1 MKNDITKDRTLV
13 VIKPDA
19 VKRALTGKIIS
30 KFENV
35 GLKLIALKMI
45 TPGADQ
51 VMGNYPTEDRKW
63 ISGLGEKSLNTFK
76 QLELDPLEYLTSK
89 DPYEIGM
96 QVLSKL
102 VDHWTS
108 GPIVAMVWE
117 GPHAVEI
124 IRKLRGVTTPLQAE
138 PGSLLGD
145 YSFDSQLVSNSQQ
158 RAMRTFVHATGDKEE
173 AAREIAHWFSEDEL
187 INNYLRTD
195 HFAML

>member
-1 MKNDITKDRTLV
+1 MKHEVIKDQTLV

-19 VKRALTGKIIS
+19 VKRALVGKIIA

-45 TPGADQ
+45 KPDSEQ
-51 VMGNYPTEDRKW
+51 VMGNYPTKDKKW
-63 ISGLGEKSLNTFK
+63 ITGLGEKSLNTFQ
-76 QLELDPLEYLTSK
+76 QLNLDPLEYLSTN
-89 DPYEIGM
+89 DPYQIGL

-108 GPIVAMVWE
+108 GPIVAMVWQ

-145 YSFDSQLVSNSQQ
+145 YSFDSQLISNIQQ
-158 RAMRTFVHATGDKEE
+158 RAMRTFVHATGSKEE
-173 AAREIAHWFSEDEL
+173 ADREIAHWFKPEEL
-187 INNYLRTD
+187 LPNYSRTD
-195 HFAML
+195 HTAML

>member
-1 MKNDITKDRTLV
+1 MKNDVTKDRTLV
-13 VIKPDA
+13 VVKPDA

-35 GLKLIALKMI
+35 GLKLVALKMLM
-45 TPGADQ
+45 PSADQ
-51 VMGNYPTEDRKW
+51 VMGNYPTEDKKW
-63 ISGLGEKSLNTFK
+63 IEGLGEKSLNTFK
-76 QLELDPLEYLTSK
+76 QLNLNPLEYLETENT
-89 DPYEIGM
+89 YQIGL

-108 GPIVAMVWE
+108 GPVVVMVWE

-145 YSFDSQLVSNSQQ
+145 YSFDSQLVSNTQQ
-158 RAMRTFVHATGDKEE
+158 RAMRTFVHATGSKEE
-173 AAREIAHWFSEDEL
+173 ASREIAHWFSEDEL
-187 INNYLRTD
+187 LSEYTRTD